1 MFFPENVFENAVCK
15 VAAILFRWLSDDYIV
30 TNDIIPE
37 HDSMVSTILESRAR
51 LNTKTVFPCIGIS
64 IVKIKRS
71 WDRLIFITGIPIPVR
86 RHLKIDTAPS
96 CLDKQTLS

>member
-15 VAAILFRWLSDDYIV
+15 VVAILFRWLSDDYIV

-37 HDSMVSTILESRAR
+37 HDSMVSTILESRVR
-51 LNTKTVFPCIGIS
+51 LDTKTVFPCIGIS

-86 RHLKIDTAPS
+86 HLYIDTAPS
-96 CLDKQTLS
+96 CLDKQTSS